1 MIGIQMLFMFVALVI
16 GVGGTAFWIW
26 MIIDCATKER
36 DPDRL
41 VWIIIVVFTR
51 IIGALIYF
59 FVRRPVRR
67 TWPPGAWKY

>member
-1 MIGIQMLFMFVALVI
+1 MGLGIVEIVFIPVALVI
-16 GVGGTAFWIW
+16 GVGGTVFWIW
-26 MIIDCATKER
+26 MMIDCATKER

-41 VWIIIVVFTR
+41 VWIIIVVLTH

-67 TWPPGAWKY
+67 RTES

>member
-1 MIGIQMLFMFVALVI
+1 MAGMQMLCMLVALLI

-41 VWIIIVVFTR
+41 VWIFIVLFTH

-67 TWPPGAWKY
+67 TRPPTA